1 MVVESW
7 RKRAK
12 KVESEV
18 YALYLAYRDSRTPI
32 AAKGVIV
39 LIVAYAASPID
50 PIPDFIPGLGHLDEL
65 IVLPLGVALA
75 LRLIPDDVLS
85 ECRSRAGDEI
95 NVGKARWIVASITV
109 LVWAILVILVLR
121 SFW

>member
-18 YALYLAYRDSRTPI
+18 YALYLVYRDSRTPI

-75 LRLIPDDVLS
+75 LRLIPDDVLA